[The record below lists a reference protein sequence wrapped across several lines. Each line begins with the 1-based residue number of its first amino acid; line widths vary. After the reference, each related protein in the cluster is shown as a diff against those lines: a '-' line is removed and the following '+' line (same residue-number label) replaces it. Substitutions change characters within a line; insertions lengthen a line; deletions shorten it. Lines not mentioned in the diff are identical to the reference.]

1 MNKPLKLDF
10 NERCDNNNPII
21 SDFTDGELFWQYP
34 ERQPLEARIAELN
47 NLNKNQVLCTNG
59 GDEAIMILMRI
70 IKESEQL
77 ILPLPAFS
85 QYTWGVESWGLDA
98 LLVKPKDNLA
108 IDLKETRKAIKYSA
122 STVTIV
128 TRPNNPTGE
137 MIEERELIKLI
148 NTSQENNG
156 WVFLDEAYIEFSNTG
171 IDAADLLSKFDNLV
185 ILRTLSKA
193 FGLAGIRIGYL
204 LGCEKLIAKFRLRC
218 MPFNISTPSLQIATR
233 ALEDSNLEDVEN
245 YCQQI
250 RFNRQFITDW
260 LQSQDIEVFPSQANF
275 IFLKLAKGRAKA
287 IRSFF
292 KKNNIL
298 VRTFEEAQM
307 TNCLRIT
314 IPYNIEKLFKLLKQ
328 CLIPK
333 LICMDMDGVL
343 IDTSNSYD
351 LCVLATVES
360 FSGKKI
366 SIDTIKKLRA
376 QGGFNNDWLLS
387 QQLLKN
393 LGYSCGIQEV
403 TDVFQKCYL
412 GEASD
417 GLVKNE
423 LPLISSEF
431 VEVIQEL
438 DICQF
443 AIVTGRPKQEAKT
456 GRTLCN
462 LTELDLVSL
471 DDVKTGKPSPEGIQS
486 LQQKYSYSSWM
497 CGDNPDDMQAAV
509 GSNSLAVGIGLDQAD
524 ALYDAGADIVIES
537 INDLKEWM
545 KNDK

>member
-10 NERCDNNNPII
+10 NERCDYNNPII
-21 SDFTDGELFWQYP
+21 NDFMDGELLWQYP
-34 ERQPLEARIAELN
+34 ERQPLEARIAEIN

-77 ILPLPAFS
+77 VLPLPAFS

-122 STVTIV
+122 STVTII

-137 MIEERELIKLI
+137 MIEESGLIKLI
-148 NTSQENNG
+148 NTSRENGG

-171 IDAADLLSKFDNLV
+171 TTAAELLAKFDNLI

-218 MPFNISTPSLQIATR
+218 MPFNISTLSLQIAMQ
-233 ALEDSNLEDVEN
+233 ALEDSNLQEVEN

-250 RFNRQFITDW
+250 RFNRQVITDW
-260 LQSQDIEVFPSQANF
+260 LVSQGIEVFPSQANF
-275 IFLKLAKGRAKA
+275 VFLKLAKGRAKS
-287 IRSFF
+287 IRSFL

-298 VRTFEEAQM
+298 VRTFEEAEM
-307 TNCLRIT
+307 IKCLRIT
-314 IPYNIEKLFKLLKQ
+314 IPFDIEKLFKLLKQ
-328 CLIPK
+328 CIAPK

-343 IDTSNSYD
+343 VDTSNSYD
-351 LCVLATVES
+351 LCVLATVEY
-360 FSGKKI
+360 FSGKNI
-366 SIDTIKKLRA
+366 SIDSIKKLRS

-387 QQLLKN
+387 QELLKE
-393 LGYSCGIQEV
+393 LGYLCGIQEV
-403 TDVFQKCYL
+403 TDVFQKSYI
-412 GEASD
+412 GESNE

-423 LPLISSEF
+423 SPLISTEL
-431 VEVIQEL
+431 VDVIKKSDL
-438 DICQF
+438 CRF
-443 AIVTGRPKQEAKT
+443 AIVTGRPNQEAKA
-456 GRTLCN
+456 GQLLCD
-462 LTELDLVSL
+462 LAELDIVSL
-471 DDVKTGKPSPEGIQS
+471 DDVEKGKPSPEGIQS
-486 LQQKYSYSSWM
+486 LQQKYSPVSWM
-497 CGDNPDDMQAAV
+497 CGDNPDDMQAAI
-509 GSNSLAVGIGLDQAD
+509 GSNSLAIGIGLEQAEV
-524 ALYDAGADIVIES
+524 LYNAGADIVIES
-537 INDLKEWM
+537 INDIKEWI
-545 KNDK
+545 KI